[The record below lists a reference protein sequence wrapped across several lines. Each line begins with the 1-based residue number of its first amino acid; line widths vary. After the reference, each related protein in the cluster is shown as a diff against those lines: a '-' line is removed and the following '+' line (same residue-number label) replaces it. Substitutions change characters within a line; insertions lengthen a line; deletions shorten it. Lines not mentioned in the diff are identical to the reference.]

1 MRPVEVS
8 PDQVREAGERL
19 LAGGKRV
26 NGWSLR
32 RALDNRGRP
41 DRLMQVWEQERDAAV
56 PQDGPQPDTAP
67 VSLPPGIAEM
77 AEQAR
82 TTLVAQIDGI
92 VLAVVRRAET
102 DLQNRYKA
110 DFDRLA
116 AERADM
122 ADQLASASASVGATE
137 DALADAAAESDA
149 LRARLAEAEK
159 AAAVGAE
166 RLRAVEEKARADAAE
181 AEEQIAALEGQIAA
195 FGAAAQAA
203 QRAQAAA
210 EATAAAAEREAE
222 RLRAQM
228 SALIAAL
235 DAPRAETAPAR
246 GESRSALAP
255 EVDRGPQTA

>member
-1 MRPVEVS
+1 MRPAEVS
-8 PDQVREAGERL
+8 PDQVREAGQRL

-32 RALDNRGRP
+32 RALGDRGRP
-41 DRLMQVWEQERDAAV
+41 DRLMAVWEQERDVAAS
-56 PQDGPQPDTAP
+56 QDAPQPDAAP

-82 TTLVAQIDGI
+82 TALVAQLDGI
-92 VLAVVRRAET
+92 VLAVVRQAET
-102 DLQNRYKA
+102 DLRSRYKA

-122 ADQLASASASVGATE
+122 EDQLAAAVASVGVTE
-137 DALADAAAESDA
+137 GALADAAAEADA
-149 LRARLAEAEK
+149 LRARLVEAEK
-159 AAAVGAE
+159 AAAVAAE
-166 RLRAVEEKARADAAE
+166 RSRAVEEKARADAAE
-181 AEEQIAALEGQIAA
+181 AEGQIADLEGRIAA

-235 DAPRAETAPAR
+235 EAPRAEGRPAVAP
-246 GESRSALAP
+246 GP
-255 EVDRGPQTA
+255 DHGPQTA

>member
-92 VLAVVRRAET
+92 VLDLPTAFYVVNAQL
-102 DLQNRYKA
+102 DDGSIVGQLPPGA
-110 DFDRLA
+110 GA
-116 AERADM
+116 
-122 ADQLASASASVGATE
+122 ADQFGMVLALDSPLTACVSRAV
-137 DALADAAAESDA
+137 DA
-149 LRARLAEAEK
+149 LRDKGTLAELEK
-159 AAAVGAE
+159 KWLSGTGGAPV
-166 RLRAVEEKARADAAE
+166 L
-181 AEEQIAALEGQIAA
+181 
-195 FGAAAQAA
+195 
-203 QRAQAAA
+203 
-210 EATAAAAEREAE
+210 
-222 RLRAQM
+222 
-228 SALIAAL
+228 S
-235 DAPRAETAPAR
+235 
-246 GESRSALAP
+246 
-255 EVDRGPQTA
+255 